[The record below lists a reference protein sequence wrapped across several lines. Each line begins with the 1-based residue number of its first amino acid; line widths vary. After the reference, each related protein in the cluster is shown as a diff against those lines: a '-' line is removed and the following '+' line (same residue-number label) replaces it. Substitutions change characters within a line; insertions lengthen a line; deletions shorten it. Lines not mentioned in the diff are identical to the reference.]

1 MPETFVTRIVGS
13 ETINATGIHVPA
25 EVVAALGS
33 GKRPKVVVTL
43 NGYSYRS
50 TVMPYDGV
58 NMIPLCQEHR
68 HASRV
73 QADQEIE
80 ITLTL
85 DTEPRTVEVPDDL
98 RVALEDAGGWDRFE
112 KLSYT
117 NRKEAVRSV
126 EEAKT
131 PETRARRIAKVLSQF
146 GE

>member
-1 MPETFVTRIVGS
+1 MK
-13 ETINATGIHVPA
+13 ATGIEVPA
-25 EVVAALGS
+25 EVVLALES

-58 NMIPLCQEHR
+58 NMIPLCKEHR
-68 HASRV
+68 EAAGVS
-73 QADQEIE
+73 AGEEIA

-85 DTEPRTVEVPDDL
+85 DIEPRTVEVPDDL
-98 RVALEDAGGWDRFE
+98 RAALINSDGWEKFE

-117 NRKEAVRSV
+117 NRKEAVRTV

-131 PETRARRIAKVLSQF
+131 QETRERRIAKVVTQCF
-146 GE
+146 G